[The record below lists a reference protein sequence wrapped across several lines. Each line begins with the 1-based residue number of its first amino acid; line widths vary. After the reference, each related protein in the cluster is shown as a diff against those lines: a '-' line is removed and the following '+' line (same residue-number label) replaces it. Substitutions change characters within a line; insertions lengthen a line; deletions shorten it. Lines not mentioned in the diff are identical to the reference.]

1 MRITNKIMQRN
12 NLSNI
17 NTNKIYQDKLST
29 QMSTEKKINRP
40 SDDPVV
46 AIRALRLRTN
56 VTEITQYYSKNIPD
70 AESWLEVTEDAL
82 TNLSGVITKM
92 IEQCTKGS
100 NGTSKTTLKTT
111 DRQIILEQLQKLG
124 EEVYSTGDA
133 DYAGRY
139 VFTGYRTDTP
149 LSFSKAQDIR
159 YEITEQLD
167 SSALDVVSYVN
178 TGRLLE
184 INSSNYGTITNAEG
198 NPITEADI
206 SYVDVHRIRL
216 AYDNCSDYTAAY
228 DEVTRQ
234 QNALKDTLKLY
245 EPYFTKEVVGDF
257 DMSLLDSD
265 NLSPEDLEKIS
276 EAIQKVMDKKGI
288 RSAADTNAA
297 EGIAAFSDS
306 TSGGGVIGIVPDL
319 DEEEN
324 QNFLK
329 NWITDYEKTQET
341 MAGLASPVIQFT
353 DADGKTNIWTG
364 FAGNISG
371 LSAQA
376 DDTVTETGVI
386 TLKHSYDKE
395 PSPYEYAAENPDAI
409 VYVPETGEL
418 LFGENR
424 YAKLIATRDSEATSD
439 VNEAE
444 IRVTYQKTSWTKG
457 DLRPEHYFYCKAEK
471 QDISGNVV
479 KDSSG
484 NPVELTYNAD
494 YLTVGHERQV
504 IEYDI
509 GYNQT
514 IQVNSTADECF
525 KHGVGRE
532 VDDITNC
539 MKNVMELEGV
549 KADLET
555 ALKNVGEN
563 DQQMKTLLQNQ
574 LGAVEKALTYAQ
586 DKEQKAFEKGITSFQ
601 KYLNDANMSITS
613 CGSRSSKLELVK
625 NRTQNQKTTFETLKS
640 ENEDI
645 DITEVIIALTA
656 AELTYNA
663 SLMATGKVAQTTL
676 LNYI

>member
-46 AIRALRLRTN
+46 AIRALRLRSN

-92 IEQCTKGS
+92 IEQCTRGS
-100 NGTSKTTLKTT
+100 NGTSKTSLKTT
-111 DRQIILEQLQKLG
+111 DRQIILEQLEKLG
-124 EEVYSTGDA
+124 DEVYSTGNA

-149 LSFSKAQDIR
+149 LSFTTAGTIR
-159 YEITEQLD
+159 YELTEQLD
-167 SSALDVVSYVN
+167 SSAMDTVTSVN
-178 TGRLLE
+178 TGKLLE
-184 INSSNYGTITNAEG
+184 INSSNYSTITNSQG
-198 NPITEADI
+198 NPITEADV

-216 AYDNCSDYTAAY
+216 AYDNCSDYTALY
-228 DEVTRQ
+228 DEVAKQ
-234 QNALKDTLKLY
+234 QTALKDTLKMFA
-245 EPYFTKEVVGDF
+245 PYFTKEVVGDF

-265 NLSPEDLEKIS
+265 NLSPEDLEKIGD
-276 EAIQKVMDKKGI
+276 AIQKVLDKKGI
-288 RSAADTNAA
+288 RSAAANAA
-297 EGIAAFSDS
+297 GGISTFSDS

-319 DEEEN
+319 NEVESQD
-324 QNFLK
+324 FLK
-329 NWITDYEKTQET
+329 NWITDYEKTQEA

-353 DADGKTNIWTG
+353 DENGKTNIWTG
-364 FAGNISG
+364 FAGGASG
-371 LSAQA
+371 TAVQA
-376 DDTVTETGVI
+376 GDTVTETGVI
-386 TLKHSYDKE
+386 TLMHSYDRD
-395 PSPYEYAAENPDAI
+395 PSPYDYAAGNPDAI

-424 YAKLIATRDSEATSD
+424 YAKLAATRDSETTPD

-444 IRVTYQKTSWTKG
+444 IRVTYQKTSWKKG

-471 QDISGNVV
+471 QDSAGNVIR
-479 KDSSG
+479 DNDG
-484 NPVELTYNAD
+484 NPVEITYNEA
-494 YLTVGHERQV
+494 YLTSTAERQS

-509 GYNQT
+509 GFNQR

-532 VDDITNC
+532 VDDIMNS

-549 KADLET
+549 KADIEGV
-555 ALKNVGEN
+555 LKKVDEG

-574 LGAVEKALTYAQ
+574 LDAVEKALTYAKE
-586 DKEQKAFEKGITSFQ
+586 KEQKAFEKGITSFQ

-613 CGSRSSKLELVK
+613 CGARSSKLELVK

-645 DITEVIIALTA
+645 DITEVIIGLTA

-676 LNYI
+676 LNYL